1 MVGKK
6 KKAAKRAKA
15 EASTATKASRRGG
28 NKQERRAH
36 KLEKRKQEKK
46 NMTAE
51 MWAAPAPTHLVAKLD
66 LPKIQSKYQSY
77 FEFADNPG
85 KKQKKLEFQVT
96 NQTLDKYPG
105 YAFVPVGD
113 PILTNACKEL
123 SREQDAMIFIVS
135 SHTQKEDN
143 TKISEHVHRT
153 GYYFRESI
161 VDQAR
166 EIVGETVISKPT
178 ILPNTVEPIPES
190 QEEINK
196 QADGAIR
203 DLFPRIPNPD
213 RVMIIEHAFKKG
225 AVFHGEPTV
234 GLQPGIP
241 LSRRVQLAVL
251 AHIRHTHTR
260 YDKLLRETTWMN
272 ARKAVEPVCLD
283 VLIKWRGDE
292 ETGRDQM
299 DEILREVVIITDS
312 EDEDDSSE
320 EDSSDEEGEVTSSS
334 STEPPSLPNSRNQHR
349 PQMTPATPSSNTPAL
364 ANRTNLSAISSRT
377 RAKDPRDKKEQR
389 GFKRYQA
396 AWQDAINRRQAP
408 RSHTG
413 TPYQEPGIGRPRS
426 VLAKQVP
433 GPQYLPSESSRAEST
448 YMQYRPSGTL
458 RSEVNV
464 PRSERA
470 VYYQD
475 VPPQQHQE
483 GPRAL
488 PYQAVPQHFGS
499 TGNQYPTM
507 GNQPPQVVRRSPV
520 KHGLQDYLVPSIE
533 TASSDVSSPR
543 IHEWNG
549 PRGHD
554 GNQSRVVGPR
564 THTPAPH
571 QVIVINDDSP
581 QVKRRRVVREDE
593 SGHFRPLP
601 SRDHSFH
608 VPASY
613 SDSLTLRSSSSVH
626 PGVRASSPIVR
637 HTRAPTQST
646 EGLLRGTEA
655 FYTDPLTGE
664 RLPIYDAPE
673 PGYLPK
679 HPGSM
684 KRSEGGFSANQRED
698 GYNMRP
704 MGHPQPHDDLYHR
717 RPINMQNGSEIPD
730 LNARGDSARHPES
743 VYNSEHQ
750 MRHMS
755 PAVSASYQPS
765 RSFDMS
771 SSSGGPDQNFIQSF
785 SQSRLDGQSYS
796 RDGFS
801 IVPTRPQQN
810 VATHGNLPYHQENQA
825 GSYLPTVSSRAKSPV
840 RSVERRLQIRETPQQ
855 PAYYNHKHSAR
866 PDLQVYR
873 EPPAAL
879 PERQPASFEELPVY
893 VRTIPPANRRPV
905 IYLE

>member
-15 EASTATKASRRGG
+15 EASTAIKPSRRGG
-28 NKQERRAH
+28 SKQDRRAH

-46 NMTAE
+46 NLTAE

-77 FEFADNPG
+77 FEFADNPE

-96 NQTLDKYPG
+96 NQPLEKYPG

-113 PILTNACKEL
+113 PMLTNACKEL

-312 EDEDDSSE
+312 EGDEDDSSEE

-334 STEPPSLPNSRNQHR
+334 STEPPSQPTSRNQLR
-349 PQMTPATPSSNTPAL
+349 PQITPATPSSNTPAL
-364 ANRTNLSAISSRT
+364 ANPTNQSAISSRPK
-377 RAKDPRDKKEQR
+377 AKDPRDKKEQR

-413 TPYQEPGIGRPRS
+413 TPYREPEIGRPRS
-426 VLAKQVP
+426 ILAEQVTDPQHPP
-433 GPQYLPSESSRAEST
+433 GESLRAEST
-448 YMQYRPSGTL
+448 YMQYRPSRTL

-470 VYYQD
+470 VYYQN

-488 PYQAVPQHFGS
+488 PYQAVPQHFRS
-499 TGNQYPTM
+499 TGNPYQPM

-549 PRGHD
+549 PRGHEISH
-554 GNQSRVVGPR
+554 SRVVGPR
-564 THTPAPH
+564 PHTPAPNE
-571 QVIVINDDSP
+571 VIVINDDSP

-601 SRDHSFH
+601 SRDHNFH
-608 VPASY
+608 VPASN
-613 SDSLTLRSSSSVH
+613 SDSLTLRSPSSVH

-646 EGLLRGTEA
+646 QGLLRDREA

-679 HPGSM
+679 NSSSV
-684 KRSEGGFSANQRED
+684 KRSEGGFGAYQRED
-698 GYNMRP
+698 GYNMRT
-704 MGHPQPHDDLYHR
+704 MGQPQQHDDLYHR
-717 RPINMQNGSEIPD
+717 RPISMQNGSEIPD
-730 LNARGDSARHPES
+730 LNARGNSTRPFAS

-750 MRHMS
+750 MRHIP

-785 SQSRLDGQSYS
+785 SQSRLDGPSYS

-801 IVPTRPQQN
+801 IVPANPQQN
-810 VATHGNLPYHQENQA
+810 VATHGNLPYHQESQA
-825 GSYLPTVSSRAKSPV
+825 GLYLPTVSSRAKSPV
-840 RSVERRLQIRETPQQ
+840 RYVERPLQIREPPQQ
-855 PAYYNHKHSAR
+855 PTYYDHEHPIRRVYNEPSAG
-866 PDLQVYR
+866 V
-873 EPPAAL
+873 
-879 PERQPASFEELPVY
+879 PERQRASLEEVPVY
-893 VRTIPPANRRPV
+893 VRTLPPATRRPV

>member
-6 KKAAKRAKA
+6 KKAANRAKA
-15 EASTATKASRRGG
+15 EAGTATKASRRGG
-28 NKQERRAH
+28 NKQERRAQ

-66 LPKIQSKYQSY
+66 LPKVQSKYQSY
-77 FEFADNPG
+77 FEFADNPE
-85 KKQKKLEFQVT
+85 KKQKKLELQVT
-96 NQTLDKYPG
+96 NQSLDKYPG
-105 YAFVPVGD
+105 YAFVAVGD

-123 SREQDAMIFIVS
+123 SRDQGAMIFIVS
-135 SHTQKEDN
+135 SHMQKEDN

-161 VDQAR
+161 VEQAR

-312 EDEDDSSE
+312 ENEDDSSE

-334 STEPPSLPNSRNQHR
+334 STEPPSQPNSRNQQR
-349 PQMTPATPSSNTPAL
+349 PQMTSAIPSSKITGL
-364 ANRTNLSAISSRT
+364 ANRTNQSAISSRT

-413 TPYQEPGIGRPRS
+413 TPYQEPEIDRPRS
-426 VLAKQVP
+426 VVATQVP
-433 GPQYLPSESSRAEST
+433 GSRYVPSESSRLEST
-448 YMQYRPSGTL
+448 YTRYRPSGTL

-464 PRSERA
+464 PHSEHA

-475 VPPQQHQE
+475 VPHQQHQ
-483 GPRAL
+483 GRSPA
-488 PYQAVPQHFGS
+488 PPFQAVPKHYGTTGS
-499 TGNQYPTM
+499 QYPAM
-507 GNQPPQVVRRSPV
+507 GGQPPQVVRRSPV

-543 IHEWNG
+543 IHEWNR

-554 GNQSRVVGPR
+554 INHPPAAGPR

-571 QVIVINDDSP
+571 HVIVIDDDSP

-593 SGHFRPLP
+593 SGQFRPLP
-601 SRDHSFH
+601 SRDPPFH
-608 VPASY
+608 VPASH
-613 SDSLTLRSSSSVH
+613 SDSLTLRSSSVQ
-626 PGVRASSPIVR
+626 PGVRVSSPIAR
-637 HTRAPTQST
+637 HSRAPIQST
-646 EGLLRGTEA
+646 QGLLRDTEA

-673 PGYLPK
+673 PGFLPK
-679 HPGSM
+679 YPNSL
-684 KRSEGGFSANQRED
+684 KRGEGGFITVQRED
-698 GYNMRP
+698 DYDMRP
-704 MGHPQPHDDLYHR
+704 TGHPQAHDDLYHR
-717 RPINMQNGSEIPD
+717 RPTNIQKGSEIS
-730 LNARGDSARHPES
+730 DSYASRSNARHPES
-743 VYNSEHQ
+743 VHYYEQQ
-750 MRHMS
+750 MRHAS
-755 PAVSASYQPS
+755 PAVSASHQPS
-765 RSFDMS
+765 RSIDMS
-771 SSSGGPDQNFIQSF
+771 SGSGGPDQNFIQSF
-785 SQSRLDGQSYS
+785 SQSRLDGPSYS
-796 RDGFS
+796 RDGYS
-801 IVPTRPQQN
+801 IVPARSQQS
-810 VATHGNLPYHQENQA
+810 VAAHSNLPYHQGHQA
-825 GSYLPTVSSRAKSPV
+825 GSYLPTASSRARSPI
-840 RSVERRLQIRETPQQ
+840 RYVERPPQVQEPSQQ
-855 PAYYNHKHSAR
+855 PHYYDRDHPAR
-866 PDLQVYR
+866 QGRHTYC
-873 EPPAAL
+873 EPPA
-879 PERQPASFEELPVY
+879 PVSERQPASFEEVPVY
-893 VRTIPPANRRPV
+893 VRTLPPANKRSV